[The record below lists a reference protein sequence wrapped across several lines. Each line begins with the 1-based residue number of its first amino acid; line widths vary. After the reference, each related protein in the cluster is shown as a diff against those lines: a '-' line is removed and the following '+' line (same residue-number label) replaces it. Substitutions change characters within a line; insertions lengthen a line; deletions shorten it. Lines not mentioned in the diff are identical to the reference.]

1 MAVADSLIDNIPI
14 PSLKNLLERREISS
28 QELVEIALLR
38 IEKLNPHLNA
48 FTQVRAEAALTEALR
63 VDQVRG
69 QGPPRPLL
77 GIPMSVKD
85 LIETRELPTT
95 AGSRVFGDGIS
106 SRHDATLVHRLRRA
120 GAILIGKT
128 NLHEFAY
135 GVTGENSHFGP
146 ARNPWDRSRIAGGSS
161 GGSGVAVAAGMGCFS
176 IGTDTRGSIRI
187 PSSFCGITGLK
198 PTLGAVP
205 TRGVIPLSGTLDHAG
220 PMTRSVA
227 DAETVFNVIR
237 DRRRQHY
244 PPLGNRLRIGVPDNL
259 VRGIDNEI
267 RRAVLSAIDELSSLG
282 HRVCPIDI
290 PELEESVEASKAI
303 AGAEAAVY
311 HQQWI
316 EQNRTGYDP
325 SVLARLETGFEVPGY
340 ELVRA
345 FQLRHR
351 LRSRLRKVFRQVDCL
366 AGASVPVF
374 PRPLDASHLEKDG
387 RLSEV
392 LDLVRLNAPS
402 NVAGVPALVFPCGTS
417 GGLPTALQLIA
428 PWHREDILFA
438 LGKQYQDTTDWH
450 CRKPPLEA
458 VAKRGQHPQDQ

>member
-1 MAVADSLIDNIPI
+1 MKEPRLEDVQIRRLRA
-14 PSLKNLLERREISS
+14 LLERREISS
-28 QELVEIALLR
+28 HELVKAALQR
-38 IEKLNPHLNA
+38 IEQLNPHLNA
-48 FTQVRAEAALTEALR
+48 FTQVREEEALTEAHRL
-63 VDQVRG
+63 DQARG
-69 QGPPRPLL
+69 QGPPLPLL

-95 AGSRVFGDGIS
+95 AGSRVFGEGFT
-106 SRHDATLVHRLRRA
+106 SRYDATLVHRLKRA

-146 ARNPWDRSRIAGGSS
+146 ARNPWDPSRIAGGSS

-227 DAETVFNVIR
+227 DAETVFDVIR
-237 DRRRQHY
+237 DRRRQNP
-244 PPLGNRLRIGVPDNL
+244 PPLGARLRIGVPDAL
-259 VRGIDNEI
+259 MRGIDNEI
-267 RRAVLSAIDELSSLG
+267 RRAVLGAIDELSSLG
-282 HRVCPIDI
+282 HCICPIDI
-290 PELEESVEASKAI
+290 PELEESVEASRAI
-303 AGAEAAVY
+303 AGSEAVVY

-316 EQNRTGYDP
+316 EKNRSGYDQ
-325 SVLARLETGFEVPGY
+325 SVLARLETGFDVPAH
-340 ELVRA
+340 ELVQA
-345 FQLRHR
+345 FQLQRR
-351 LRSRLRKVFRQVDCL
+351 LRSRLRRVFRQVDCL

-374 PRPLDASHLEKDG
+374 PRLLEAAQQEMDG

-392 LDLVRLNAPS
+392 IDLVRLNAPS
-402 NVAGVPALVFPCGTS
+402 NVAGVPALVFPCGSS
-417 GGLPTALQLIA
+417 GGLPIALQLIA
-428 PWHREDILFA
+428 PWQREDILFA
-438 LGKQYQDTTDWH
+438 LGKQYQDVTEWH
-450 CRKPPLEA
+450 CRKPPTDS
-458 VAKRGQHPQDQ
+458 VAKRGQLTQDL